1 MRFKFVL
8 RKNSFVLAVTAT
20 ILAFTQS
27 ATAGEICENDGF
39 NVCQSPTSTLT
50 TNNQGINTGTGST
63 TTTNVTAGGTLGVTG
78 ASTLSGGLD
87 VGGNPIT
94 NVAPGVAATDAVN
107 VSQLSSALSSA
118 QGSTQGSI
126 DTLESRAMKGIAIS
140 NAMEMFM
147 PDPGMAFRVTT
158 AVGFYDSEQALGIAA
173 TGRITE
179 NIGLFGGVAADVQF
193 DQVGGKTG
201 ITFQW

>member
-1 MRFKFVL
+1 MRFMSFV

-94 NVAPGVAATDAVN
+94 NVAPGVAATDAAT
-107 VSQLSSALSSA
+107 VSQLFSA

-126 DTLESRAMKGIAIS
+126 DTLEDKAMKGIAIS

-158 AVGFYDSEQALGIAA
+158 TVGFYDSEQALGIAA

>member
-78 ASTLSGGLD
+78 VSTLSGGLD

-94 NVAPGVAATDAVN
+94 NVAPGVAATDAVT
-107 VSQLSSALSSA
+107 VSQLSSA
-118 QGSTQGSI
+118 QGSVRGSI
-126 DTLESRAMKGIAIS
+126 DALERKAMKGIAIS
-140 NAMEMFM
+140 DAMEVFM
-147 PDPGMAFRVTT
+147 PDPEMMFRVT
-158 AVGFYDSEQALGIAA
+158 ASAGFYDSEQALGITGA
-173 TGRITE
+173 GRITK
-179 NIGLFGGVAADVQF
+179 NVALFGGAAADVQF
-193 DQVGGKTG
+193 DRVAGKAG
-201 ITFQW
+201 VSFQW